1 MDKRTLFVLLD
12 PTLQIPREPGIMP
25 LGISDAS
32 QLIDI
37 VEHDSGG
44 QGVDSS

>member
-1 MDKRTLFVLLD
+1 
-12 PTLQIPREPGIMP
+12 MP